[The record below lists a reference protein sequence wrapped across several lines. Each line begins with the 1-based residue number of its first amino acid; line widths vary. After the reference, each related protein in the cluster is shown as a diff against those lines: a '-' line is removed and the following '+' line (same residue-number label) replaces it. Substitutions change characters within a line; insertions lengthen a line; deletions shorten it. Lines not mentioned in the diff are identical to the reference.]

1 MRGVSSPPHPR
12 PRRDRRLASG
22 LAAAALVLLP
32 AAPALAHGEGDS
44 AESRVLVIEALSY
57 LANRPE
63 GFEDM
68 VSDKIGDALDAEDQ
82 EGVTISD
89 VASAQEAFEAGDL
102 TGARDLLQRSVQP
115 LAGPVTGE
123 ETGTTVMLDPVDPS
137 VDLTGLDGLLAALS
151 GAAVAGGVVLAV
163 RSRPRES
170 IRDLNQTLT
179 GGRP

>member
-1 MRGVSSPPHPR
+1 MRGVTTPPHTR
-12 PRRDRRLASG
+12 PRRDRCVASG
-22 LAAAALVLLP
+22 LAAAALVLLL

-44 AESRVLVIEALSY
+44 TESRVLVIDALSY

-68 VSDKIGDALDAEDQ
+68 VSDKIGDALDAENQ
-82 EGVTISD
+82 EGVTLAD
-89 VASAQEAFEAGDL
+89 VASAQRAFEAGDL
-102 TGARDLLQRSVQP
+102 ARTRTLLQHSVQP
-115 LAGPVTGE
+115 LTGPVTGE

-151 GAAVAGGVVLAV
+151 AAAVAGGVVLAV